1 MLRLPIYNRSE
12 MTLAFEFGMLLS
24 EVAKEQGVVLT
35 SEITTRAEEI
45 LLRELK
51 TKSWKKVSLEMVPLL
66 LATFEVK

>member
-1 MLRLPIYNRSE
+1 

-51 TKSWKKVSLEMVPLL
+51 TKSWRKVSLEMVPLL